1 MNGIMPTLNFAAIS
15 QTEVEPDRCPAVR
28 AYPKQTRQT
37 LEHCPTLTDAG
48 WLAVHR
54 PAAEVAQR
62 AMLLQPFD
70 GGGQQGDSH
79 PPPQVLE
86 DGLGIIVPADD
97 EDWTAVPVELPPHP
111 GLTPGRPLVLEIGP
125 RRPVG
130 AALQEDHPIGR
141 DAAGLQLLPGTPAGG
156 HGKTP
161 GQEVADAGYDAV
173 LVGPEAGLVD
183 PGKGIN
189 PVGALG
195 VVDPVPAG
203 DAVNAPSGQ
212 SCSGASRID

>member
-1 MNGIMPTLNFAAIS
+1 MNGIRPTLNFAEIS
-15 QTEVEPDRCPAVR
+15 QAEVEPDRCPAVR

-48 WLAVHR
+48 RLAVHR

-97 EDWTAVPVELPPHP
+97 EDWTAVPGELPPHP
-111 GLTPGRPLVLEIGP
+111 RLTPGRPLVLEIGS

-130 AALQEDHPIGR
+130 
-141 DAAGLQLLPGTPAGG
+141 GLRSR
-156 HGKTP
+156 KT
-161 GQEVADAGYDAV
+161 
-173 LVGPEAGLVD
+173 
-183 PGKGIN
+183 I
-189 PVGALG
+189 
-195 VVDPVPAG
+195 
-203 DAVNAPSGQ
+203 PSGEMPLAF
-212 SCSGASRID
+212 SCSQERQPAATGRPRARKWLKQDMTPSSWARRLGLLTRERESIRSAHWE

>member
-54 PAAEVAQR
+54 PAAEVIQR

-70 GGGQQGDSH
+70 GGGQQGDAH
-79 PPPQVLE
+79 PPPQALE

-111 GLTPGRPLVLEIGP
+111 G
-125 RRPVG
+125 
-130 AALQEDHPIGR
+130 
-141 DAAGLQLLPGTPAGG
+141 
-156 HGKTP
+156 
-161 GQEVADAGYDAV
+161 QEVADAGHDAFTV
-173 LVGPEAGLVD
+173 TVSGSVIEVTGVTTGRFLPFGAGP
-183 PGKGIN
+183 
-189 PVGALG
+189 ALG
-195 VVDPVPAG
+195 MGSGHRRTPTSSRSCPTGHAPPAG
-203 DAVNAPSGQ
+203 
-212 SCSGASRID
+212 

>member
-15 QTEVEPDRCPAVR
+15 QAEVEPDRCPAVR

-54 PAAEVAQR
+54 PAAEVIQR

-79 PPPQVLE
+79 PAPQALE

-97 EDWTAVPVELPPHP
+97 EDWTAVPRSAEP
-111 GLTPGRPLVLEIGP
+111 
-125 RRPVG
+125 
-130 AALQEDHPIGR
+130 
-141 DAAGLQLLPGTPAGG
+141 
-156 HGKTP
+156 
-161 GQEVADAGYDAV
+161 
-173 LVGPEAGLVD
+173 
-183 PGKGIN
+183 
-189 PVGALG
+189 
-195 VVDPVPAG
+195 
-203 DAVNAPSGQ
+203 
-212 SCSGASRID
+212 